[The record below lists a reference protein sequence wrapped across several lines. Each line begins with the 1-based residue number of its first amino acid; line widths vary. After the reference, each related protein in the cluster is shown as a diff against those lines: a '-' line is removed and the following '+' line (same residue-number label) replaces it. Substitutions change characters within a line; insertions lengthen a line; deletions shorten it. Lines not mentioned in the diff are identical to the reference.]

1 MAFIRLVIFGYIAL
15 TLIYLALS
23 WYSRSVRLERLE
35 KRWARD
41 NLDNEDLT
49 ARQAYLDE
57 GMTKYNS
64 GLRRKLLL
72 LVYVVPTIAVAVIW
86 FITNTN

>member
-1 MAFIRLVIFGYIAL
+1 MAFIRLVIFGFIAL
-15 TLIYLALS
+15 SLIYLALS

-35 KRWARD
+35 KRWAEE
-41 NLDNEDLT
+41 NLDSEDMN

-57 GMTKYNS
+57 GMAKYNS
-64 GLRRKLLL
+64 GLRPKLLL
-72 LVYVVPTIAVAVIW
+72 LVYVVPTITVATIW